1 MPNALALDLKVLRRK
16 SGLTQG
22 DAAHLLGVHPSK
34 VSLMESG
41 KALPTLREIAALT
54 VIYGRNFEGLFQA
67 IVMEVH
73 QALLDRLRTMP
84 EAPKRWLGTLNR
96 QTTLN
101 AMADRLAVFTNED
114 YAAA

>member
-1 MPNALALDLKVLRRK
+1 MPNVLALDLKVLRRK
-16 SGLTQG
+16 SGLTQE
-22 DAAHLLGVHPSK
+22 DCAHLLEVHPSK

-67 IVMEVH
+67 IVIEVH
-73 QALLDRLRTMP
+73 QTLRDRLSSMP

-101 AMADRLAVFTNED
+101 AMADRLTVFTNED